1 MPIRGVV
8 TTGHVLRNARLIVRE
23 FGPGAFLRCCLAIVS
38 RRRKTLLACVTPPCR
53 GRLLPDCGSRPGISA
68 GPLVGLLRQPA
79 AEAGN
84 TDPPATEGGARV
96 ASCSL

>member
-38 RRRKTLLACVTPPCR
+38 RRRTTFLACVTPPCR
-53 GRLLPDCGSRPGISA
+53 
-68 GPLVGLLRQPA
+68 
-79 AEAGN
+79 
-84 TDPPATEGGARV
+84 
-96 ASCSL
+96 